1 MTQTGGRLPVDG
13 EYFTYPFKETLRN
26 GQIAVFKLDQGQ
38 YTLDAF
44 DKDKIVYMSPI
55 KIEKENSGRCMLKA
69 NTNYVIIPSLEIQ
82 GKIGD
87 FFLSIYFDQF
97 LRDVN
102 VKRVFHAN
110 DKQAGKE
117 EVLPQFIPEEAE
129 KLVNQTP
136 IWKIQLV
143 KESLKYMMT
152 NEDEGF
158 ADSDWSEPLQSI
170 QKTRA
175 KSVGAKA
182 VIQSQKVKQ
191 TKVKSQV

>member
-1 MTQTGGRLPVDG
+1 MFSMTQTGGRLPVDG
-13 EYFTYPFKETLRN
+13 HYFSYPFKETLRN
-26 GQIAVFKLDQGQ
+26 GHIAVFKLDKGQ
-38 YTLDAF
+38 KTLDAF
-44 DKDKIVYMSPI
+44 DKDKLVYNSAI
-55 KIEKENSGRCMLKA
+55 KIEKENSGRCKLKKGES
-69 NTNYVIIPSLEIQ
+69 YVIVPTLEIK
-82 GKIGD
+82 GKTGD

-158 ADSDWSEPLQSI
+158 VDSD
-170 QKTRA
+170 
-175 KSVGAKA
+175 
-182 VIQSQKVKQ
+182 
-191 TKVKSQV
+191 

>member
-1 MTQTGGRLPVDG
+1 
-13 EYFTYPFKETLRN
+13 
-26 GQIAVFKLDQGQ
+26 
-38 YTLDAF
+38 
-44 DKDKIVYMSPI
+44 
-55 KIEKENSGRCMLKA
+55 MLKA
-69 NTNYVIIPSLEIQ
+69 NTNYVIIPSLEIK
-82 GKIGD
+82 GKTGD

-117 EVLPQFIPEEAE
+117 EILPQFIPEEAE

-158 ADSDWSEPLQSI
+158 VDSD
-170 QKTRA
+170 
-175 KSVGAKA
+175 
-182 VIQSQKVKQ
+182 
-191 TKVKSQV
+191 